1 MCVCVLWHCVCLCVC
16 VRARAPLSITR
27 THTHTHT
34 HTHTNCTRLQ
44 VASVVASGPADSSGS
59 VMSGDILL
67 TVDGISVEGFQRSDV
82 LPLILGSA
90 GSGITLGLLR
100 LGAVVMVCVWCER
113 DGGREKE

>member
-1 MCVCVLWHCVCLCVC
+1 MCLCVFCGTVSVCVCVC
-16 VRARAPLSITR
+16 ARVHLFQSHAR
-27 THTHTHT
+27 THT

-44 VASVVASGPADSSGS
+44 VASVVASGPADSFGS
-59 VMSGDILL
+59 VMAGDILL
-67 TVDGISVEGFQRSDV
+67 TVDGTSVEGFQRSDV

-113 DGGREKE
+113 EGGREKE